1 MNNRQLI
8 PLIMIAALATG
19 WYTGARA
26 DEALPDTAPAFFAG
40 NEELRG
46 YLLEAAE
53 NHPLLKAH
61 YEDWRAALERIP
73 QAGALE
79 DPMFTYTQFIV
90 TDESYFMVDLEQ
102 TLPWFGT
109 RAVRKEKAAAEAEY
123 WLAHLHEQRNAVF
136 REVKM
141 AYFDY
146 AFLMEELK
154 LVGHQAGI
162 MAESVEVARAQ
173 YESGWSSEAEVLRM
187 EQELAK
193 MNNMRSELEQ
203 MEPASRAALNAALN
217 RPQDGALDAPQAAEF
232 PPEPPTEEPL
242 EAAVK
247 NNNPS
252 LRMFDHTLDAEE
264 KDVELAR
271 RMKYPDITLG
281 VDYALDRNMRAAR
294 TDPFEPGRLQTYRD
308 LGMIAAGREEF
319 TGGTAI
325 DLYETFKFKETERGV
340 TDELTVSIGI
350 NLPIWKKKIRAGV
363 AEKEHM
369 ANATRWHQEDE
380 QRMLAT
386 EARENSFQW
395 NDATRRMALYGEDLL
410 KREETILEGLQAE
423 YASGSEAI
431 SILEMLD
438 SMRNVMEFKLE
449 HLRATK
455 DKHQAAAILEY
466 LIGAPW

>member
-1 MNNRQLI
+1 
-8 PLIMIAALATG
+8 MIDLRFIITSLFAVSALTG
-19 WYTGARA
+19 THA
-26 DEALPDTAPAFFAG
+26 DEPLPETAPAFFAG
-40 NEELRG
+40 NEELKG
-46 YLLEAAE
+46 YLVEALE

-79 DPMFTYTQFIV
+79 DPMFSYTQFII
-90 TDESYFMVDLEQ
+90 TDETYFMLDLEQ
-102 TLPWFGT
+102 KFPWFGT
-109 RAVRKEKAAAEAEY
+109 RGVRREKAAAEAEY

-146 AFLMEELK
+146 AFLMEQLK
-154 LVGHQAGI
+154 LVGDQAGI
-162 MAESVEVARAQ
+162 MGESVEVAKAQ
-173 YESGWSSEAEVLRM
+173 YEAGWSSEAEVLRM
-187 EQELAK
+187 EQALAK
-193 MNNMRSELEQ
+193 MNDMRRELEQ

-217 RPQDGALDAPQAAEF
+217 RPQDAPLEAPQAAEF
-232 PPEPPTEEPL
+232 PPEPPAEEPL

-271 RMKYPDITLG
+271 RLKYPDITIG
-281 VDYALDRNMRAAR
+281 VDFALDKNMRDDR
-294 TDPFEPGRLQTYRD
+294 TDPVSPGRLQSYRD
-308 LGMIAAGREEF
+308 LGLIAAGREEP
-319 TGGTAI
+319 TVGTLI
-325 DLYETFKFKETERGV
+325 DLYDSFYYEETDRGV
-340 TDELTVSIGI
+340 SDELTVTIGI
-350 NLPIWKKKIRAGV
+350 NLPIWKKKIRAGI

-369 ANATRWHQEDE
+369 RNATRWHKEDE

-386 EARENSFQW
+386 EARENHFRW

-423 YASGSEAI
+423 YATGSEAI
-431 SILEMLD
+431 SIPEMLD
-438 SMRNVMEFKLE
+438 SMRNAMEFKIE

-455 DKHQAAAILEY
+455 EKHQAAANLEY

>member
-1 MNNRQLI
+1 MSNVRLVS
-8 PLIMIAALATG
+8 LLMIAALATG
-19 WYTGARA
+19 WADAPRA
-26 DEALPDTAPAFFAG
+26 DEALPETAPAFFAG
-40 NEELRG
+40 NEELKG
-46 YLLEAAE
+46 YLVEALE

-79 DPMFTYTQFIV
+79 DPMLSYTQFVI
-90 TDESYFMVDLEQ
+90 TDETYFILGVEQ
-102 TLPWFGT
+102 KFPWFGT
-109 RAVRKEKAAAEAEY
+109 RGVRRGKAAAEAEY
-123 WLAHLHEQRNAVF
+123 WLAHLHEQRNSVF

-146 AFLMEELK
+146 AFLMEQLK
-154 LVGHQAGI
+154 LVGDQAGI
-162 MAESVEVARAQ
+162 MGESVEVARAQ
-173 YESGWSSEAEVLRM
+173 YEAGWSSEAEVLRM

-193 MNNMRSELEQ
+193 MNDMRRELEQ

-217 RPQDGALDAPQAAEF
+217 RPQDASITTPQAAEF
-232 PPEPPTEEPL
+232 PPEPPATDPL

-247 NNNPS
+247 TNNPS

-271 RMKYPDITLG
+271 RMKYPDITIG
-281 VDYALDRNMRAAR
+281 VDYALDRNMRAGR

-308 LGMIAAGREEF
+308 LGRIAAGREMI
-319 TGGTAI
+319 TGGTLI
-325 DLYETFKFKETERGV
+325 DVYETFDYKETERGV
-340 TDELTVSIGI
+340 SDELTVTIGI
-350 NLPIWKKKIRAGV
+350 NLPIWKKKIRAGI

-369 ANATRWHQEDE
+369 RNATRWHQEDE
-380 QRMLAT
+380 LRMLST
-386 EARENSFQW
+386 EARENHFQW
-395 NDATRRMALYGEDLL
+395 NDATRRMALYGDDLL
-410 KREETILEGLQAE
+410 NREKTILEGLQAE
-423 YASGSEAI
+423 YASGSEMV
-431 SILEMLD
+431 SIPEMLE